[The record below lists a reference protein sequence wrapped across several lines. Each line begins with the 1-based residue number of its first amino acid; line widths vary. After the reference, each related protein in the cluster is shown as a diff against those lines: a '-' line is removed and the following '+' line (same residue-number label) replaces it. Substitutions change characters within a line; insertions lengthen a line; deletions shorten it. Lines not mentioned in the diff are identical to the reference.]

1 MHYED
6 DDELIQNTVRYRKA
20 TQRHRDRLF
29 SKLKRRE
36 KKKPGKLIAESTT
49 TRPTFYRPIVDF
61 C

>member
-36 KKKPGKLIAESTT
+36 KKNQES
-49 TRPTFYRPIVDF
+49 
-61 C
+61 